1 MATQLLTLLLLS
13 VLWLGTGA
21 EPAPAPEPGRIPK
34 VYNAL
39 ITSNQNLEPSKAY
52 PVYQPVLH
60 DAFAFSYQ
68 PAVFYGGDLLGNG
81 LLPAP
86 GLLPKPAQPSQ
97 STPVSTPEAPVEPSA
112 APTESPT
119 TTPEPAKPESDT
131 KSSTPAPPAPNTE
144 SPIPLNEFGLPPQV
158 LPLGHID
165 PLYNALPQFS
175 PFAYRYPGVRFY
187 DPYDPFGFSPYSSL
201 PIYRPLTNVLGHS
214 LPVIAEKEPSNVQ
227 PLASNG
233 VSEQSAQTPPPEP
246 SDLNILNYSS
256 KNPAIPNV
264 PPPPLPQG
272 GLKTDKSE

>member
-1 MATQLLTLLLLS
+1 MTLPTFSKVLS
-13 VLWLGTGA
+13 VFVSSLIA
-21 EPAPAPEPGRIPK
+21 DPAPGRVPK

-68 PAVFYGGDLLGNG
+68 PAVFYGGDFLSNG
-81 LLPAP
+81 LLPAAP
-86 GLLPKPAQPSQ
+86 ALPPKLPQ
-97 STPVSTPEAPVEPSA
+97 PSA
-112 APTESPT
+112 ATPTSTADPPAEASPSST
-119 TTPEPAKPESDT
+119 EAPATSPEPAKPEPESSDP
-131 KSSTPAPPAPNTE
+131 SPAPPQPKTE

-175 PFAYRYPGVRFY
+175 PFTYRYPGVRFY
-187 DPYDPFGFSPYSSL
+187 DPYDPFGFSPYANF
-201 PIYRPLTNVLGHS
+201 PIYRPLTNVLGQS
-214 LPVIAEKEPSNVQ
+214 LPVAADNVNNSPPSADQN
-227 PLASNG
+227 
-233 VSEQSAQTPPPEP
+233 AQTPPPEP

-256 KNPAIPNV
+256 KNPSIPNV

-272 GLKTDKSE
+272 GLKSDKSE